1 MNGIVSEIPE
11 EFQRALKTTSQNVA
25 RRATQVHYSAVR
37 EILPDSRVSLILKE
51 VVV

>member
-25 RRATQVHYSAVR
+25 RRATQVHSAVM
-37 EILPDSRVSLILKE
+37 EILADSRVSLILEE